1 MTGYYRWLQR
11 AGGFVWLQS
20 VATVAVSGKS
30 PGERHVLWVSYVLSQ
45 AEGGQIP
52 LDAFQLPASVACED
66 TSSPEPEPT
75 ELVPPAEGKQ
85 AAPLEGKPEAPHI
98 QGKRI
103 KVEPGPG
110 ETKDPEDSE
119 DEETAVHPAPPRPE
133 FTSVIR
139 EGSVKQDLMRPWGLV
154 PPGDPPPSV
163 LHAGFLPPVVRGL
176 CTPGTIR
183 YGPTELG
190 LMYPHLQRL
199 GPGPTLPEAFYPTLG
214 LPYPG
219 PTGPRMQRKGD

>member
-1 MTGYYRWLQR
+1 MPEAPSCL
-11 AGGFVWLQS
+11 
-20 VATVAVSGKS
+20 AVVTKNISS
-30 PGERHVLWVSYVLSQ
+30 HSQ
-45 AEGGQIP
+45 MSFGGQKPPQRSLTELSFIAQMGRRRARSHTNSA
-52 LDAFQLPASVACED
+52 LQHLP
-66 TSSPEPEPT
+66 

-85 AAPLEGKPEAPHI
+85 AAPVEGKQEAPHI
-98 QGKRI
+98 RGKRI

-110 ETKDPEDSE
+110 ETKDPEDNE
-119 DEETAVHPAPPRPE
+119 DKETAVHPAPPRPE

-139 EGSVKQDLMRPWGLV
+139 EGSLKQDLMRPWGLV
-154 PPGDPPPSV
+154 PPGDPPPSM
-163 LHAGFLPPVVRGL
+163 LHTGFLPPVVRGL

-219 PTGPRMQRKGD
+219 PTGTRMQRKGD